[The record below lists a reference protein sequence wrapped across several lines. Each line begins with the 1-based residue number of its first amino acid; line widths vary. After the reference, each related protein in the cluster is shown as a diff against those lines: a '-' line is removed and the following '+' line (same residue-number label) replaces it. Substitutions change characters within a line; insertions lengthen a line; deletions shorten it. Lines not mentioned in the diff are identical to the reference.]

1 MKTKTL
7 MIGLILLALI
17 AAPLAMAEPEGGP
30 RDGRGPR
37 DGGPRGGRM
46 YGGGGGPRGGMYGG
60 GMHGGGF
67 GGGFG
72 QMLLGRMAEKLEL
85 TDDQKTQIKAI
96 VEANKDNVE
105 ESRQAI
111 QEAMKAL
118 HQASE
123 GGVEAEVIAAGK
135 ALGDAFTE
143 QALQRANIAKQIKEV
158 LTDEEL
164 AQLEEMKAGMKER
177 MQQRRQQGRGG
188 KESYQGRRERK
199 GKKPACTGKNSTC
212 TEKKE

>member
-46 YGGGGGPRGGMYGG
+46 YGGGGPRGGMY
-60 GMHGGGF
+60 GGGF

-72 QMLLGRMAEKLEL
+72 QMLLGRMAEKLGL

-118 HQASE
+118 HQAAE
-123 GGVEAEVIAAGK
+123 GGVESEIIATGK

-158 LTDEEL
+158 LTDEQL